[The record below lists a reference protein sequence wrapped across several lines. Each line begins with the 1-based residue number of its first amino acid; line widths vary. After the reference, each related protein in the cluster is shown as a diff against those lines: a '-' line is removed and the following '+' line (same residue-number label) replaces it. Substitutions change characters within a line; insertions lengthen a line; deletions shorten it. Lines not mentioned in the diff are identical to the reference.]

1 MAEKQHIIQE
11 TVDSSSMV
19 AGELAKQ
26 LGTDGVVLA
35 RGETDMRR
43 FSNLSAEAM
52 IPLIYCEIRGKR
64 NKAFGKIFNSYL
76 NLVVSNEGR
85 GRRDIIR
92 MQQATLGGNANVGEE
107 IQKPGWVGR
116 NITQRDWK
124 DEQRRLN
131 NE

>member
-11 TVDSSSMV
+11 TIDSSSTV

-26 LGTDGVVLA
+26 LGTDGIILA

-43 FSNLSAEAM
+43 FGNISTEAI
-52 IPLIYCEIRGKR
+52 IPLIYCDLRAKR
-64 NKAFGKIFNSYL
+64 NKAFGRIFTSYL
-76 NLVVSNEGR
+76 NLGVSVEAR

-107 IQKPGWVGR
+107 IQKPGWVQR
-116 NITQRDWK
+116 NITNRDWK

-131 NE
+131 E